1 MTHLPPNT
9 TFNMNLSIGYRDD
22 EVAPSV
28 SINGITGEQAESLS
42 IEQEENNSYY
52 INDTVGAVGDA
63 YHFEMNGTFENTAT
77 ISFEFDSDLLND
89 EDFDPVI
96 YYFNEEEQE
105 LEALSSTPLKFHAQK
120 TGMDTYCIVFQKSD
134 LEKINSAL
142 SSPSLKNKTDPPK
155 PKR

>member
-1 MTHLPPNT
+1 MYKAKEKKCVMLWVVKVRRN
-9 TFNMNLSIGYRDD
+9 DD
-22 EVAPSV
+22 EVAP
-28 SINGITGEQAESLS
+28 S

-96 YYFNEEEQE
+96 MHMLNI
-105 LEALSSTPLKFHAQK
+105 LWVVS
-120 TGMDTYCIVFQKSD
+120 
-134 LEKINSAL
+134 EK
-142 SSPSLKNKTDPPK
+142 KMG
-155 PKR
+155 